1 MSNLG
6 GNSMSEDTDRS
17 NNLQGDP
24 GADGT
29 NGTNGT
35 NGTDGADGAD
45 GAGTVV
51 SIVGGTN
58 CSVDSSDV
66 ANPIVNADD
75 QSVTKIDISSFIQGV
90 LEDSEKVSTFVVT
103 TAATLPSALSNSKAY
118 AEVVATANA
127 TIDVQVNDVSKGSIN
142 FALGANAATFT
153 FASPVVLIVGDRI
166 QLIAQGTAD
175 ATLADVSIT
184 IRGTL

>member
-6 GNSMSEDTDRS
+6 GNSLSEETDRS

-24 GADGT
+24 GADGID
-29 NGTNGT
+29 GTNGT
-35 NGTDGADGAD
+35 NGTDGADGQD

-58 CSVDSSDV
+58 CSVDSSDA

-75 QSVTKIDISSFIQGV
+75 QSATKIDVGTFIQGV
-90 LEDSEKVSTFVVT
+90 FTDSEKLATFLVSTI
-103 TAATLPSALSNSKAY
+103 ATLPTALANSKAY
-118 AEVVATANA
+118 AEVVSTAAA
-127 TIDVQVNDVSKGSIN
+127 TIDVQVNGVSKGSID
-142 FALGANAATFT
+142 FATATAVATFT
-153 FASPVVLIVGDRI
+153 FTSPVVLAVGDRI

-184 IRGTL
+184 LRGTL